1 MNQAAKSRKFFG
13 LHVKGDPVL
22 LYNIWDA
29 ASAKAVENAGA
40 KAIATGSWSVAGA
53 QGFSD
58 GETIPLDFLEQ
69 IVTQITG
76 TTDLPVTIDFEG
88 GYANDPKDVATN
100 VTRIIGA
107 GAVGINFEDQVVGGD
122 GLHHIG
128 HQQGRIAAIREAAD
142 GLGIPLVINART
154 DLFLKASDRSEH
166 PSLMENALSRAD
178 AYKMAG
184 ASSFFVPGLVTE
196 GLISD
201 ICAATTLPV
210 NIMMMNGAPS
220 LARLAQLGV
229 ARVSYG
235 PGPFRSLMKSLEE
248 TARAILN

>member
-1 MNQAAKSRKFFG
+1 MNQAAKSRKFSD
-13 LHVKGDPVL
+13 LHVKGNPVL

-29 ASAKAVENAGA
+29 ASAKAVETAGA

-58 GETIPLDFLEQ
+58 GEKIPLDFLEQ
-69 IVTQITG
+69 IVKQITG
-76 TTDLPVTIDFEG
+76 TTDLPVSIDFEG

-100 VTRIIGA
+100 VARIIGA
-107 GAVGINFEDQVVGGD
+107 GAAGINFEDQVVGGD
-122 GLHHIG
+122 GLHDIG
-128 HQQGRIAAIREAAD
+128 HQQSRIAAIREAAD

-166 PSLMENALSRAD
+166 PSLVENALSRAD
-178 AYKMAG
+178 AYKTAG
-184 ASSFFVPGLVTE
+184 ASSFFVPGLVNE

-210 NIMMMNGAPS
+210 NIMMMDGAPA

-235 PGPFRSLMKSLEE
+235 PGPFRSLMKMLEE